1 MSTIASIRVKL
12 MHFCENEGNNDP
24 KEVALFLEDVNTELR
39 KHEKMHA
46 QAEHFI
52 SIFQNPDH
60 KDYKET
66 VLTHFEKLINA
77 PTGEKQKKGRGNNK
91 KKKERNKQNIEN
103 QLRKKHSSLSE
114 KAEWLV
120 QQYQKNALW
129 ILKYAAKRLQIIL
142 EEETNGN
149 NNDQKESANREEM
162 RSEDNIAAH
171 QTLEFDNEDAEESIG
186 LGGEEQLKEGVESIW
201 LHKIEDARRTYDN
214 LWSQVS
220 TYNNRSHQQNDPNMP
235 NVLEKKFIF
244 AVAVILTKDIPG
256 IVDCEGLP
264 GELYVNVLAA
274 ITHYYERKGWDG
286 LDKDF
291 LFRVCKHMQLG
302 TGETGGGRAMFA
314 DNRDKE
320 TAELLCNICGSE
332 DSIDLGDEEEHTE
345 AAELLC
351 ELSSG
356 EDSIDLG
363 DEEEQK
369 ECSFEQAKEME
380 CDNPEQR
387 ALLCD
392 KSLVNEKKNEGPE
405 DENLL
410 AFFQS
415 IGPSLDINGNQVPLS
430 TRRKTRLPV
439 QPQLFQLENPND
451 PNLKCTTCDKVI
463 GNNCALYYCRPCRRV
478 RICDNKNCAILHHCK
493 IRKPKHFCSCGKD
506 AMFNCSRCG
515 IKHHCSKTCQHV
527 DWKCH
532 KTECELPLID

>member
-1 MSTIASIRVKL
+1 M
-12 MHFCENEGNNDP
+12 E
-24 KEVALFLEDVNTELR
+24 
-39 KHEKMHA
+39 
-46 QAEHFI
+46 
-52 SIFQNPDH
+52 
-60 KDYKET
+60 
-66 VLTHFEKLINA
+66 
-77 PTGEKQKKGRGNNK
+77 
-91 KKKERNKQNIEN
+91 
-103 QLRKKHSSLSE
+103 SL
-114 KAEWLV
+114 
-120 QQYQKNALW
+120 
-129 ILKYAAKRLQIIL
+129 
-142 EEETNGN
+142 
-149 NNDQKESANREEM
+149 
-162 RSEDNIAAH
+162 
-171 QTLEFDNEDAEESIG
+171 
-186 LGGEEQLKEGVESIW
+186 W
-201 LHKIEDARRTYDN
+201 LHKIEDARRTHDN

-220 TYNNRSHQQNDPNMP
+220 THNNRSRQQNDPNMP

-256 IVDCEGLP
+256 IVDAEGLP

-320 TAELLCNICGSE
+320 TAELLRNTCG
-332 DSIDLGDEEEHTE
+332 
-345 AAELLC
+345 
-351 ELSSG
+351 G

-369 ECSFEQAKEME
+369 EAAELLCEISAGEDSVDLGDEEKQKECSFEPAKEME
-380 CDNPEQR
+380 CDHPEQR

-515 IKHHCSKTCQHV
+515 IKHYCSKTCQHV